1 MSSSLAERGA
11 AATAQFSELAARYAA
26 VRAVTMRLAAPLS
39 DEDCQVQSM
48 PDASPAKWHLA
59 HLTWFFETFLLERFE
74 CDFTAFDPRFRV
86 LFNSYYQGVG
96 DQHPR
101 AQRGLISRPSL
112 QVVKQYR
119 AQVDDRMQALLVR
132 AAAEVALQAE
142 VHSLTTLGLHHEQ
155 QHQELLLT
163 DIKHLL
169 SFGAHAPPGQVLRHA
184 ADESAYAKRWP
195 IGAVRSQPLRWFD
208 YAVDEQCAQ
217 YRECDAL
224 LPFVNA
230 GKPVLQ
236 IEYQGTTSSFCPAAN
251 ARNFNAVKKRLSLDA
266 YRVACR

>member
-1 MSSSLAERGA
+1 MQCPFACSSSASSPSSSQSASVSSSLAERGA

-132 AAAEVALQAE
+132 AAAEVALQAD

-195 IGAVRSQPLRWFD
+195 IGAVRSQPLR
-208 YAVDEQCAQ
+208 
-217 YRECDAL
+217 
-224 LPFVNA
+224 
-230 GKPVLQ
+230 
-236 IEYQGTTSSFCPAAN
+236 
-251 ARNFNAVKKRLSLDA
+251 
-266 YRVACR
+266 